1 MEKMKKIQ
9 NTRGETISEVL
20 IAALVGSL
28 GVLLSATMIVA
39 SVKIAD
45 KGMKKMSEYAEIES
59 AVETKTE
66 GGNAGITTQE
76 NSLVI
81 QKAEGAEMYGSNIA
95 ISMSQKKHSV
105 VTLYGDTKS
114 GVFSYEIKK

>member
-95 ISMSQKKHSV
+95 ISMAQKKHSV